1 MQRVLDFKG
10 GDLLGRPLFLPV
22 PITFLHLYT
31 RRLRSQNFWRIYTIL
46 WGKEKRNRGLSGLPG
61 DAPSHSFEFVAAP
74 SDLAPYLNSLYV
86 WRSPDDQLDDVL
98 PAYSGQMV
106 VFGKGVGRMQFDDGE
121 VSETSDA
128 FFLAP
133 LCQARNFSVSG
144 PAILFGVSL
153 NFRGW
158 AALSGLSVQD
168 YHDRFLPPETVL
180 DEPLAKQFSKLA
192 ERWREGDLDDAAL
205 LEAMNDIVRRGVSKL
220 PEQHLTVIDR
230 TLEWLSSSFKPDL
243 DVLYDELPYSKR
255 QAQRLVAQFFGQ
267 SPVRLVR
274 RYRAVRAATLLS
286 MPQLPEEIEAE
297 IREAFYDQAHLI
309 KEIRFFTGR
318 TPKRLQP
325 SDEPG
330 INEMLG
336 PDGYGSVDLFGSGE
350 AQQLGRD
357 LLDGA

>member
-1 MQRVLDFKG
+1 V
-10 GDLLGRPLFLPV
+10 
-22 PITFLHLYT
+22 
-31 RRLRSQNFWRIYTIL
+31 
-46 WGKEKRNRGLSGLPG
+46 
-61 DAPSHSFEFVAAP
+61 SHSFEFVAAP
-74 SDLAPYLNSLYV
+74 PDLAPYLNSLYI
-86 WRSPDDQLDDVL
+86 WRSPDDRLDDVL

-106 VFGKGVGRMQFDDGE
+106 VFGRGVGRMQFDGGE
-121 VSETSDA
+121 VAETSDA

-144 PAILFGVSL
+144 PATLFGVSL

-158 AALSGLSVQD
+158 AALSSLSVHD
-168 YHDRFLPPETVL
+168 YHDCFLQPEMVL
-180 DEPLAKQFSKLA
+180 DDSPAQAFAALGG
-192 ERWREGDLDDAAL
+192 RWRAGELGDRELLD
-205 LEAMNDIVRRGVSKL
+205 AMTDVVRRGLSKL

-230 TLEWLSSSFKPDL
+230 TLEWLSSSFKPEL
-243 DVLYDELPYSKR
+243 EELYEQLPYSKR

-274 RYRAVRAATLLS
+274 RYRAVRAATLLA

-325 SDEPG
+325 AAGSP
-330 INEMLG
+330 INDMLG
-336 PDGYGSVDLFGSGE
+336 PDGYGSVNLFGSGE
-350 AQQLGRD
+350 AEQLGRSPLHD
-357 LLDGA
+357 A

>member
-1 MQRVLDFKG
+1 MEAEQ
-10 GDLLGRPLFLPV
+10 
-22 PITFLHLYT
+22 
-31 RRLRSQNFWRIYTIL
+31 
-46 WGKEKRNRGLSGLPG
+46 GLSGSPG
-61 DAPSHSFEFVAAP
+61 DVASHSFQFVAAP
-74 SDLAPYLNSLYV
+74 DDLAPYLNSLYV

-106 VFGKGVGRMQFDDGE
+106 IFGEGVGRMQFDSGE
-121 VSETSDA
+121 ISETSDG

-144 PAILFGVSL
+144 PAVLFGVSL

-158 AALSGLSVQD
+158 AALSGLSVHD
-168 YHDRFLPPETVL
+168 YHDCFLQPDMVLGERLAEEFAELAPRWRAGEL
-180 DEPLAKQFSKLA
+180 DE
-192 ERWREGDLDDAAL
+192 RAL
-205 LEAMNDIVRRGVSKL
+205 LDAMSDIVRRGLSKL

-230 TLEWLSSSFKPDL
+230 TLQWLSSSFKPDL
-243 DVLYDELPYSKR
+243 DRLYDELPYSKR

-325 SDEPG
+325 GTDSS
-330 INEMLG
+330 INDMLG

-350 AQQLGRD
+350 AEQLGRNPID
-357 LLDGA
+357 EI

>member
-1 MQRVLDFKG
+1 V
-10 GDLLGRPLFLPV
+10 
-22 PITFLHLYT
+22 
-31 RRLRSQNFWRIYTIL
+31 
-46 WGKEKRNRGLSGLPG
+46 
-61 DAPSHSFEFVAAP
+61 SHSFEFVAAP
-74 SDLAPYLNSLYV
+74 PDLAPYLNSLYI
-86 WRSPDDQLDDVL
+86 WRSPADQLDDVL

-106 VFGKGVGRMQFDDGE
+106 VFGRGVGRMQFDAGA

-144 PAILFGVSL
+144 PATLFGVSL

-158 AALSGLSVQD
+158 AALSGLSVHD
-168 YHDRFLPPETVL
+168 YHDCFLEPEMLL
-180 DEPLAKQFSKLA
+180 DDSPAQAFAALGG
-192 ERWREGDLDDAAL
+192 RWRAGELEDRELLD
-205 LEAMNDIVRRGVSKL
+205 AMTDVVRRGLSKL

-230 TLEWLSSSFKPDL
+230 TLEWLSSSFKPEL
-243 DVLYDELPYSKR
+243 EELYEQLPYSKR

-274 RYRAVRAATLLS
+274 RYRAVRAATLLA

-325 SDEPG
+325 ATGSP
-330 INEMLG
+330 INDMLG
-336 PDGYGSVDLFGSGE
+336 PDGYGSVNLFGSGE
-350 AQQLGRD
+350 AEQLGRSPLHD
-357 LLDGA
+357 A